1 MKKET
6 LKLENNHAL
15 ASAVLEHFQLTPEEI
30 RLLQGTPKDLTVED
44 GFYAALDRLKKIHD
58 DCKYLVS
65 SRHFASPPSMIR
77 GQIFDLNFNI
87 VETQKLKLIRDQ

>member
-6 LKLENNHAL
+6 SKLENNHAL
-15 ASAVLEHFQLTPEEI
+15 ATAILEHFQLTAEEI

-44 GFYAALDRLKKIHD
+44 GFYTALDKLKKIHD

-65 SRHFASPPSMIR
+65 SSHDAPSSDRSCLAS
-77 GQIFDLNFNI
+77 
-87 VETQKLKLIRDQ
+87 LIATVA